1 MSSSTQASPR
11 RRGVGAAIAV
21 AVAALVVSST
31 ITSAEAVSAPSAV
44 VGSPVAPAAT
54 APPTPPVSLPPI
66 TAPPVVT
73 PKPVPKPGCKPR
85 KQMAVPRGK
94 AAGTGQRI
102 IYSQRRMHV
111 WVLDKNNCTI
121 RDYAVTGRA
130 DWPKAGAYKVFS
142 KSRSSKS
149 VKYGVTFNYMIR
161 FARGRTTAIGFHDIP
176 KKNGRPI
183 QRVSSLG
190 QPLGLGGCVRAA
202 PANAKWLYGWAKVG
216 TRVYVVR

>member
-1 MSSSTQASPR
+1 MSSLTKAQPR
-11 RRGVGAAIAV
+11 FRGAGAAV
-21 AVAALVVSST
+21 AVAVGALVLTST
-31 ITSAEAVSAPSAV
+31 ITSAEAASTPNAV
-44 VGSPVAPAAT
+44 AGSPLAPAAT
-54 APPTPPVSLPPI
+54 ALPTPPSTTPPS
-66 TAPPVVT
+66 TPPRAT
-73 PKPVPKPGCKPR
+73 PKPIPKPRCKPR

-94 AAGTGQRI
+94 AAGNGQRI
-102 IYSQRRMHV
+102 IYSQRRQHV
-111 WVLDKNNCTI
+111 WVLDRNNCTI

-142 KSRSSKS
+142 KSRSSSS